1 MYVILHRAILVQFS
15 RIRRAPIDMPSSS
28 VLLPQEVLEHI
39 LSFLCN
45 DPNSLKASSLV
56 HSQWLVASRRY
67 LFHTLSYH
75 ADEAKPFHLFLVSIS
90 FGELS
95 RVTNYVKEL
104 IFAGQTSDLAAGR
117 TRLSLSVL
125 ILIVQRLQALRS
137 LEVEDVHLTY
147 DFRPESSYLYPV
159 STTMQKLTFSP
170 EVSLDRSSVQ
180 AFTSV
185 LILFPNLKELQL
197 WSLIWDASDDVA
209 LTGESGLLQHLEE
222 LTVCFDPSESEEA
235 TGLLKVCAAVTP
247 QQGLRSLSALNVPG
261 VACRTLADFLQA
273 VGGNLQELT
282 VDSSDQWSID
292 DWHYFGSQL
301 NSLTSLL
308 FFSTSVHRPSLTL
321 GTPNNVLELEPT
333 IRFLTHL
340 PPNVTMVFLKLVR
353 YSKHDI
359 RTRIPWSRL
368 GEVLDRLRSLH
379 TIVLIGD
386 PDAEEQTAEGVDGDG
401 DVTGFEGW
409 VRPTDSRPFTMEEDM
424 HENSLVFIRKPIQQN
439 RDSATPS

>member
-1 MYVILHRAILVQFS
+1 
-15 RIRRAPIDMPSSS
+15 MPSSS

-117 TRLSLSVL
+117 THLSLSVL

-170 EVSLDRSSVQ
+170 EVSLDRSCSS
-180 AFTSV
+180 FHIRPHIISE
-185 LILFPNLKELQL
+185 FKR
-197 WSLIWDASDDVA
+197 AS
-209 LTGESGLLQHLEE
+209 
-222 LTVCFDPSESEEA
+222 
-235 TGLLKVCAAVTP
+235 
-247 QQGLRSLSALNVPG
+247 
-261 VACRTLADFLQA
+261 TL
-273 VGGNLQELT
+273 V
-282 VDSSDQWSID
+282 
-292 DWHYFGSQL
+292 
-301 NSLTSLL
+301 
-308 FFSTSVHRPSLTL
+308 
-321 GTPNNVLELEPT
+321 
-333 IRFLTHL
+333 THL
-340 PPNVTMVFLKLVR
+340 GCF
-353 YSKHDI
+353 
-359 RTRIPWSRL
+359 
-368 GEVLDRLRSLH
+368 
-379 TIVLIGD
+379 
-386 PDAEEQTAEGVDGDG
+386 
-401 DVTGFEGW
+401 
-409 VRPTDSRPFTMEEDM
+409 
-424 HENSLVFIRKPIQQN
+424 
-439 RDSATPS
+439 